1 MAEDER
7 ELVLRQRLADYI
19 ARRDQRAGELDRLSA
34 ALVAEASGP
43 MGPTTAVE
51 PAVFEAAVR
60 LPASGLPPVTIAVPV
75 HDAPGELERCIWS
88 LVRNTTYPA
97 TLLLVDDASLD
108 PRTDAVLEWAAGL
121 EGVRLLRNSQNFG
134 FAASVN
140 RAFRA
145 SVGDVVVLNSD
156 TEVGP
161 RWLEQL
167 VLAAYSDPANATVTP
182 LSDNAGA
189 FSAPGLDV
197 ANELPA
203 VLSYDDAAR
212 LVAQEPDPDRPPTPT
227 GNGFCLYVK
236 RAAIEAVGE
245 LDAARFPRGYGE
257 ENDFC
262 MRAGHAGWRH
272 VIDGR
277 TYVHHRREASFGA
290 AKKQLTANA
299 RQQMIELHPDYPVRV
314 REFIADDRME
324 RARARVGAA
333 MARGERSGPPRPR
346 LLFVV
351 HEGSGGAVA
360 TNRDLMQALGN
371 EFECFAFTSD
381 RHLLSLKRIDGAS
394 TEVLREWQL
403 ERPLLLREL
412 TRPDY
417 RDAFA
422 AALEQCAPE
431 LVHVRH
437 LFKHTFDPV
446 RLTAA
451 HELPTVV
458 SFHDHYFICPTIH
471 LLDDQGHYCA
481 GECTPS
487 SGDCPTVR
495 AGSMPVLKHAFVYQW
510 REEVEAAFK
519 AVDAFVTTSDYTRDI
534 HRRFLT
540 VTRERPFELI
550 EHGRDLAQ
558 LEGLTEAPKPGGPV
572 RILVPGHLDRHK
584 GAELLSEMCELD
596 RDGRL
601 ELHFLGEVPERYRRL
616 GRVHGAYERDTL
628 ADWVRD
634 IRPAFVG
641 VFSATG
647 ESYSHAVTEAWAAGV
662 PVLATDLGAQAAR
675 VRAHGGG
682 FVVPHADAL
691 AALRAVLAAADDRAA
706 YAREQALA
714 RNRSLPTI
722 AEMAS
727 RYSDLYREVIDGRR
741 SLAAPPAAR
750 TSPLT
755 RGLWHVTAFVS
766 GSETLGPAAQLSHP
780 TARWKLRATLRDHHA
795 PIDAACDLVFVE
807 QDALAIEE
815 AEQLVRE
822 TARRGLPLVVSCHR
836 SPDGGGTEA
845 TATLVA
851 AARVLI
857 VPTVALVKPYSKR
870 PADVAVLPPLLD
882 ERALAGDAPQWP
894 AEEDD
899 PAAAVRLLY
908 TARTPGAELDFL
920 RSVLERLA
928 EGDGRSYELEV
939 VTADVRGAGDSWY
952 RLVTAPDR
960 RCYAEYLAAL
970 RELRSGWRIGL
981 DPRLPGEGDARH
993 SCYLE
998 YAALGVPG
1006 IYGDTPE
1013 HVKVAKAGA
1022 GLTVGRDV
1030 DAWVE
1035 AIERLTSN
1043 PALSRR
1049 IAEAAWSDVT
1059 TGRLMRQGMLPLL
1072 SALGRSLSHAVGSRW
1087 AVQMPIAAVNDAG

>member
-7 ELVLRQRLADYI
+7 ERLLRQRLADYV
-19 ARRDQRAGELDRLSA
+19 ARRAERAGELDRLSA
-34 ALVAEASGP
+34 ALAADALDPAAASTG
-43 MGPTTAVE
+43 AE
-51 PAVFEAAVR
+51 PAVLGATVR
-60 LPASGLPPVTIAVPV
+60 RPASGLPPVTIAVPV
-75 HDAPGELERCIWS
+75 HDAPDDLERCIWS

-167 VLAAYSDPANATVTP
+167 VLAAYSDPVNATVTP

-197 ANELPA
+197 ANELPF
-203 VLSYDDAAR
+203 VLGYDDAAR
-212 LVAQEPDPDRPPTPT
+212 LVAQEPDPDRPLTPT

-245 LDAARFPRGYGE
+245 LDAVRFPRGYGE

-277 TYVHHRREASFGA
+277 TYVHHRREASFGT

-299 RQQMIELHPDYPVRV
+299 RQQMIELHPDYPARV
-314 REFIADDRME
+314 REFLADERMA

-333 MARGERSGPPRPR
+333 IDRGRTSPPRPR

-360 TNRDLMQALGN
+360 TNRDLMRALGD

-381 RHLLSLKRIDGAS
+381 RHVLRLRRIDGAS
-394 TEVLREWQL
+394 TEVIREWQL

-451 HELPTVV
+451 YELPTVV
-458 SFHDHYFICPTIH
+458 SFHDHYFLCPTIH
-471 LLDDQGHYCA
+471 LLDEQGRYCG

-487 SGDCPTVR
+487 GGDCPTVR

-510 REEVEAAFK
+510 REEVQAAFK

-540 VTRERPFELI
+540 VTRERPFQLI
-550 EHGRDLAQ
+550 EHGRDLSQ
-558 LEGLTEAPKPGGPV
+558 LEGLTEAPKPGRPV
-572 RILVPGHLDRHK
+572 RILIPGHLDRHK
-584 GAELLSEMCELD
+584 GAELLSEMSELD

-601 ELHFLGEVPERYRRL
+601 ELHFLGEVPERYRHL
-616 GRVHGAYERDTL
+616 GHVHGAYERDTL

-682 FVVPHADAL
+682 FVVPHDDAG
-691 AALRAVLAAADDRAA
+691 AALRAVLAAAEDPGA
-706 YAREQALA
+706 YAREEALA
-714 RNRSLPTI
+714 RNGSLPTI

-727 RYSDLYREVIDGRR
+727 RYSDLYRDVIDGRR
-741 SLAAPPAAR
+741 SLAAPAAAR

-755 RGLWHVTAFVS
+755 RGLWHVTAFAAA
-766 GSETLGPAAQLSHP
+766 SETPGIAGRLTHP
-780 TARWKLRATLRDHHA
+780 TLRWKLHTTLHDRHA
-795 PIDAACDLVFVE
+795 PIDSRCDLVLVE
-807 QDALAIEE
+807 QDALRGEE
-815 AEQLVRE
+815 AEQLIE
-822 TARRGLPLVVSCHR
+822 DAMRRRTPLVVSCHR
-836 SPDGGGTEA
+836 APEA
-845 TATLVA
+845 AGADATDALVA
-851 AARVLI
+851 AAQLLI
-857 VPTVALVKPYSKR
+857 VPTVALLHAYSKQHR
-870 PADVAVLPPLLD
+870 DVTVLPPLLD
-882 ERALAGDAPQWP
+882 ERALAGEAPQW
-894 AEEDD
+894 AAGEDD
-899 PAAAVRLLY
+899 PGAVIRLLY
-908 TARTPGAELDFL
+908 TVPSPGAELDFL

-939 VTADVRGAGDSWY
+939 VTADVGGADESWY
-952 RLVTAPDR
+952 RTVTAPDR
-960 RCYAEYLAAL
+960 RGYAEYLASL
-970 RELRSGWRIGL
+970 RRGRSGWRIGL
-981 DPRLPGEGDARH
+981 DPRLAGEGDARH

-998 YAALGVPG
+998 YAALGLPG

-1022 GLTVGRDV
+1022 GLTVGRDL

-1035 AIERLTSN
+1035 AIARLAAN
-1043 PALSRR
+1043 PALGAR
-1049 IAEAAWSDVT
+1049 IAQAAWSDVR
-1059 TGRLMRQGMLPLL
+1059 TGRLTRQGTAPLL
-1072 SALGRSLSHAVGSRW
+1072 SALGRSLSQAAGPRRAVEAPMQ
-1087 AVQMPIAAVNDAG
+1087 AVTDAG